1 MTSEEFLASAI
12 LKELRRVYL
21 CTTTEL
27 CGLLPQFPPGDIIAS
42 VERLIQEEAIAFRS
56 SEPSHLILWLP
67 PTRAARRVSHGPLRT
82 AVPNFDSVGL
92 SHKPI
97 TDHGSIIDATASLT
111 PYEENMVATDR
122 LSGGGKSASEFF
134 GHVGNG

>member
-27 CGLLPQFPPGDIIAS
+27 CGLLPQFPPADIIAS

-56 SEPSHLILWLP
+56 TEPSHLILWLP
-67 PTRAARRVSHGPLRT
+67 PTRAARRVSQGPFKT
-82 AVPNFDSVGL
+82 AAPNFDSIGL
-92 SHKPI
+92 THEPV
-97 TDHGSIIDATASLT
+97 TDHGSIIEATGSLT
-111 PYEENMVATDR
+111 A
-122 LSGGGKSASEFF
+122 L
-134 GHVGNG
+134 